1 MRNIQYSTFT
11 GINFSDFSTFIFKFL
26 VKKVVI
32 HEEELHGIEIVGI
45 LNLENLSQ
53 TMFTN

>member
-53 TMFTN
+53 TMFIN

>member
-1 MRNIQYSTFT
+1 MQNIQYSTFT

-32 HEEELHGIEIVGI
+32 DEEELHGIEIVGI

-53 TMFTN
+53 TMFIN

>member
-11 GINFSDFSTFIFKFL
+11 GINFSDSSTFIFKFL

-32 HEEELHGIEIVGI
+32 DEEELHGIEIVGI

-53 TMFTN
+53 TMFIN

>member
-32 HEEELHGIEIVGI
+32 DEEELHGIEIVGI

-53 TMFTN
+53 TMFIN